1 MKLKLLVVDDEPD
14 FLHVLRSYFSF
25 GDYEVYT
32 ASSGEEALALL
43 GETAFD
49 AVVSDMAMDGMSGLD
64 LLKCIKQVN
73 ANLPVIIM
81 TGVGTIESAVEA
93 IQNGAFHYVTK
104 PFNPQDLENL
114 VKRADENARLQRRLS
129 EGVCQDAPGNTL
141 IVGTSRAMQDIMQTV
156 QKVAAAD
163 VPILITGETGT
174 GKSLLAQHIH
184 QTGGRSDKE
193 FLTIDCAALAGNLLE
208 SELFGHV
215 KGAFTGAVAAKRGLL
230 EEAHGGTLFLDEI
243 GEVPPAIQV
252 KLLRAVQEFEIKPVG
267 GNKSIKIDVRIIS
280 ATSREL
286 KSEIEAGHFRE
297 DLYFRLAVIPLHM
310 PPLRRR
316 SQDIL
321 LFVNHFVQS
330 FNKRY
335 RKHVSRIDPSVIHF
349 LLSAP
354 WKGNIREL
362 ENAIERAV
370 LLADSDAI
378 TPDNLCLSANTG
390 KASTQQTGTLS
401 LKRVVEEA
409 EKMAIIQVLQE
420 VGGNRTAAAKHLGI
434 GRRTLYDKLTAYG
447 LE

>member
-14 FLHVLRSYFSF
+14 FLHVLKSYFSF
-25 GDYEVYT
+25 ENYEVHT
-32 ASSGEEALALL
+32 AGSGEEALALL
-43 GETAFD
+43 EDTTFD
-49 AVVSDMAMDGMSGLD
+49 AVVSDMAMDGMNGLD
-64 LLKCIKQVN
+64 LLKNIKQVN
-73 ANLPVIIM
+73 ANLPMIIM

-93 IQNGAFHYVTK
+93 IQYGAFHYVTK

-114 VKRADENARLQRRLS
+114 VKRACENARLQRRLA
-129 EGVCQDAPGNTL
+129 EGYCQDDPRDAMVVGN
-141 IVGTSRAMQDIMQTV
+141 SRAMQDIMQTV
-156 QKVAAAD
+156 QKVAASNA
-163 VPILITGETGT
+163 PILITGETGT
-174 GKSLLAQHIH
+174 GKSLLAKHIH
-184 QTGGRSDKE
+184 QSSGRAGKE
-193 FLTIDCAALAGNLLE
+193 FLTIDCAALADNLLE

-215 KGAFTGAVAAKRGLL
+215 KGAFTGAVSAKRGLL
-230 EEAHGGTLFLDEI
+230 EEANGGTLFLDEI
-243 GEVPPAIQV
+243 GEVPPPVQV

-280 ATSREL
+280 ATSRDL
-286 KSEIEAGHFRE
+286 KSEIEAGQFRE

-310 PPLRRR
+310 PPLRKRN
-316 SQDIL
+316 QDIL
-321 LFVNHFVQS
+321 LFVNHFVQA

-335 RKHVSRIDPSVIHF
+335 KKHVSRIDPAVAHF

-354 WKGNIREL
+354 WRGNIREL

-378 TPDNLCLSANTG
+378 TPDNLCLSTDPG
-390 KASTQQTGTLS
+390 QMGTQEIGTLS

-409 EKMAIIQVLQE
+409 EKMAIMQVLQE
-420 VGGNRTAAAKHLGI
+420 VGGNRTAAAKQLGI